1 MSSHKQS
8 ILSALL
14 ANPKKFSNEN
24 EKSDLKSASKNDS
37 QSASQSASQSVP
49 LSKSINKPS
58 KEDANKPSKEEIIAD
73 GSKMYY
79 SKIIDEQNKKIE
91 YLENQLK
98 EASNRNLIRLIQEY
112 I

>member
-14 ANPKKFSNEN
+14 ANPKKLSNEN
-24 EKSDLKSASKNDS
+24 EKDDLKNDSKDVSKSDS
-37 QSASQSASQSVP
+37 QSASKDVP
-49 LSKSINKPS
+49 SKSISKPS
-58 KEDANKPSKEEIIAD
+58 KEVAKPSKEVIIAD
-73 GSKMYY
+73 GSKTYY